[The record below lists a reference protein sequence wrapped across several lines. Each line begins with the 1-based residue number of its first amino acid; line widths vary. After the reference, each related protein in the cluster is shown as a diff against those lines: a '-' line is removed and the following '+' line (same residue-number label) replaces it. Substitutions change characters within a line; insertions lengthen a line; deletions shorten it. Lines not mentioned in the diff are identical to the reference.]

1 MVNKVNHYLF
11 LPGCCYMCRSTNLP
25 TIDTEIDLDHPNSP
39 DSDNPS
45 ANTRFYI
52 CADCA
57 IELARLVSEDRGIQF
72 VKMEHLEYLENNIQ
86 SLTSQNIGLQE
97 RIEELENA
105 LRIVQSIKPT
115 SPDSSP
121 AKKNFKVV
129 TNPDEVEV

>member
-1 MVNKVNHYLF
+1 MNKVQHYLF

-25 TIDTEIDLDHPNSP
+25 TIDTEIDLDHPNAP
-39 DSDNPS
+39 DSENPS

-57 IELARLVSEDRGIQF
+57 IELARLVINDRGLQI
-72 VKMEHLEYLENNIQ
+72 VKDGHLHDLNGMVDSLAERNIE
-86 SLTSQNIGLQE
+86 LTG

-105 LRIVQSIKPT
+105 LRIVQSI
-115 SPDSSP
+115 SPAAPSSSP

-129 TNPDEVEV
+129 TNPGEVEV

>member
-1 MVNKVNHYLF
+1 MNKVSHYLF

-25 TIDTEIDLDHPNSP
+25 TIDTEIDLDHPNLP

-57 IELARLVSEDRGIQF
+57 IELVHLISGDRGIQI
-72 VKMEHLEYLENNIQ
+72 VKEDHISNLEDTIE
-86 SLTSQNIGLQE
+86 SLANANVNLRS

-105 LRIVQSIKPT
+105 LRIVQSVPQAA
-115 SPDSSP
+115 PSSEP
-121 AKKNFKVV
+121 AKKSFKVV
-129 TNPDEVEV
+129 SKPDEVEV